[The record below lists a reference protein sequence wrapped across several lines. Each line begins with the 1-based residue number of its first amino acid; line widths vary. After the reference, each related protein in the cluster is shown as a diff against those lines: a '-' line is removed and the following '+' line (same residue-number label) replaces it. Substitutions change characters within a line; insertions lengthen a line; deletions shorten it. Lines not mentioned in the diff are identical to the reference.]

1 MTFRVSQPHSTYYYI
16 GYCYNYKIQNSE
28 ENMYLSPTRLLVLF
42 LMSTFIYSTNAFAE
56 VKYVTD
62 ILRITLRTGPDTT
75 NKIIKTLHSGAK
87 LEILEETDN
96 GYTMV
101 RLEDQTEGWVR
112 SQYLQ
117 TEPAA
122 RNLITDATANIE
134 RLNEELSKLKIEANK
149 LSINKSELEIERNN
163 LLNVKSDLEK
173 ENRHFNKIASRPI
186 ELDND
191 NKKLKK
197 LNVSLEHNLQ
207 RLTQENQILKDRDS
221 RTWFIAGAA
230 VLLFGMLIG
239 IIIPKIK
246 WKKKSSWDY

>member
-1 MTFRVSQPHSTYYYI
+1 
-16 GYCYNYKIQNSE
+16 
-28 ENMYLSPTRLLVLF
+28 MYLTPFRIVIILTISIL
-42 LMSTFIYSTNAFAE
+42 SYSANALAQD
-56 VKYVTD
+56 KYVTD
-62 ILRITLRTGPDTT
+62 ILRITLRTGPSND

-87 LEILEETDN
+87 LDILDEDEDT

-117 TEPAA
+117 DEPVA
-122 RNLITDATANIE
+122 RNILDTATSQVQ
-134 RLNEELSKLKIEANK
+134 LLKEELSTLKIKTEK
-149 LSINKSELEIERNN
+149 LSTNKNELETERNN
-163 LLNVKSDLEK
+163 LLNAKTDLEK
-173 ENRHFNKIASRPI
+173 ENRHFSKIASRPI

-197 LNVSLEHNLQ
+197 LNVTLEHDLQ
-207 RLTQENQILKDRDS
+207 RLTQENQILKDQDS

-239 IIIPKIK
+239 IIFPKIK
-246 WKKKSSWDY
+246 MKRKSSWDF

>member
-1 MTFRVSQPHSTYYYI
+1 
-16 GYCYNYKIQNSE
+16 
-28 ENMYLSPTRLLVLF
+28 MYLSPTRLLVLF

>member
-1 MTFRVSQPHSTYYYI
+1 
-16 GYCYNYKIQNSE
+16 
-28 ENMYLSPTRLLVLF
+28 MYLSPTRFLVLF
-42 LMSTFIYSTNAFAE
+42 LISTFIYSTNVFAE

-62 ILRITLRTGPDTT
+62 ILRITLRTGPDTS

-96 GYTMV
+96 GYTMI

-134 RLNEELSKLKIEANK
+134 RLKEELSKLKIETNK

-163 LLNVKSDLEK
+163 LLNVKTDLEK

>member
-1 MTFRVSQPHSTYYYI
+1 
-16 GYCYNYKIQNSE
+16 
-28 ENMYLSPTRLLVLF
+28 MYLSPLRIVVLL
-42 LMSTFIYSTNAFAE
+42 FISSLSYSINAFAE
-56 VKYVTD
+56 DKYVTD
-62 ILRITLRTGPDTT
+62 ILRITLRTGPSND

-87 LEILEETDN
+87 LEVLDESDT

-112 SQYLQ
+112 TQYLQ
-117 TEPAA
+117 DEPVARTLVGNAA
-122 RNLITDATANIE
+122 TKVQL
-134 RLNEELSKLKIEANK
+134 LQEELSKLKIKTNN
-149 LSINKSELEIERNN
+149 LSSTKSELEKERNN
-163 LLNVKSDLEK
+163 LQNAKTDLEK
-173 ENRHFNKIASRPI
+173 ENRHFSKIASRPI

-197 LNVSLEHNLQ
+197 LNVTLEHDLQ
-207 RLTQENQILKDRDS
+207 RLTQENQILKDQDS

-246 WKKKSSWDY
+246 MKKKSSWDF

>member
-1 MTFRVSQPHSTYYYI
+1 
-16 GYCYNYKIQNSE
+16 
-28 ENMYLSPTRLLVLF
+28 MYLSPYRIVVILLLIS
-42 LMSTFIYSTNAFAE
+42 LSYSSNTFSQE
-56 VKYVTD
+56 KYVTD
-62 ILRITLRTGPDTT
+62 ILRITLRTGPSND

-87 LEILEETDN
+87 LEVLEESDT

-112 SQYLQ
+112 TQYLQ
-117 TEPAA
+117 DEPVA
-122 RNLITDATANIE
+122 RSLIVNATSDVQ
-134 RLNEELSKLKIEANK
+134 LLKQELDKLKIKANT
-149 LSINKSELEIERNN
+149 LSTKNNELEKERNGLQN
-163 LLNVKSDLEK
+163 SKTDLEK
-173 ENRHFNKIASRPI
+173 ENRHFSKIASRPI

-197 LNVSLEHNLQ
+197 LNVTLEHNLQ
-207 RLTQENQILKDRDS
+207 RLTQENQILKDQDS

-246 WKKKSSWDY
+246 MKKRSSWDF